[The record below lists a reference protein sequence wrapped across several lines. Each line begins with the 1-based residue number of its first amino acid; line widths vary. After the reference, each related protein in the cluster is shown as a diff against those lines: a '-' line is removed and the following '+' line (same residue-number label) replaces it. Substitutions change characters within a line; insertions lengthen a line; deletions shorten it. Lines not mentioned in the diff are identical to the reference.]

1 MMRNNFFL
9 LMFLFFLLVSAC
21 QGTKDALQGK
31 TRAERSDEFI
41 IEKKNPLSQP
51 PDYNDLPTPSNTNSN
66 QNLEKDVNLK
76 EKLNISNIKNTE
88 MSNNKKENQSLNNKI
103 LEEINN

>member
-31 TRAERSDEFI
+31 TRAERSDEFL

-51 PDYNDLPTPSNTNSN
+51 PDY
-66 QNLEKDVNLK
+66 KLK
-76 EKLNISNIKNTE
+76 RKIKY
-88 MSNNKKENQSLNNKI
+88 NKYKKY
-103 LEEINN
+103 

>member
-1 MMRNNFFL
+1 MRNNFFL
-9 LMFLFFLLVSAC
+9 LMFLFLLVSAC

-31 TRAERSDEFI
+31 TRAERSDEFL
-41 IEKKNPLSQP
+41 IEKKNPLSKP

-66 QNLEKDVNLK
+66 QNLEQDVNLK
-76 EKLNISNIKNTE
+76 EKLNISNSKNAE
-88 MSNNKKENQSLNNKI
+88 ISNNKKKNQSLNNKI